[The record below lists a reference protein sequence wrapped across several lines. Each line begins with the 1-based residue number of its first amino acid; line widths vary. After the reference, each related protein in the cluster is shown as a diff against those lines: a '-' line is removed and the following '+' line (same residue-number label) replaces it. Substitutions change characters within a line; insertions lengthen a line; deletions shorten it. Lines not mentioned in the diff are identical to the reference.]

1 MVVWPNQNMVITSY
15 DAAAPPKFLLTTD
28 AGASF
33 SEYPRGSNGSAR
45 IPTTSGEKLRE
56 MGMVGADTLAVGTDK
71 GSISIYRLSP
81 RLIYDSFNGRYV
93 KVRNAKLV
101 I

>member
-15 DAAAPPKFLLTTD
+15 DADAPPKFLLTTD
-28 AGASF
+28 AGANF
-33 SEYPRGSNGSAR
+33 SEYPRSVLSAR
-45 IPTTSGEKLRE
+45 IPTTIGEKLRE

-71 GSISIYRLSP
+71 GSISIYSLTT
-81 RLIYDSFNGRYV
+81 LFG
-93 KVRNAKLV
+93 KVRNAKLF

>member
-1 MVVWPNQNMVITSY
+1 MVVWPNKNMVITSY
-15 DAAAPPKFLLTTD
+15 DEDAPPKFLLTTN

-33 SEYPRGSNGSAR
+33 SEYPRGSSGSAP

-71 GSISIYRLSP
+71 GSISIYSLTT
-81 RLIYDSFNGRYV
+81 LFG
-93 KVRNAKLV
+93 KVRNAKLF

>member
-1 MVVWPNQNMVITSY
+1 MVVWPNKNMVITSY
-15 DAAAPPKFLLTTD
+15 DSEAPPKFLLTTN
-28 AGASF
+28 AGVSF
-33 SEYPRGSNGSAR
+33 SEYPRGSIGSAR

-71 GSISIYRLSP
+71 GSISIYRLTP
-81 RLIYDSFNGRYV
+81 GIIWGA
-93 KVRNAKLV
+93 KVRNAKLF